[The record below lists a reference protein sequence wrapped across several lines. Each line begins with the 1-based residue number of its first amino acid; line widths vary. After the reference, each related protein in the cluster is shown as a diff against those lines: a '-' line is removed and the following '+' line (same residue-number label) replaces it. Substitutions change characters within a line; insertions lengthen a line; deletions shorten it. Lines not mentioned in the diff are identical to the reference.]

1 MAAHLVH
8 AKPMALP
15 VVARPNAFRAAALT
29 VTVLT
34 PVTLYAQQVTGPAT
48 VIDGDSL
55 SVNGVSIRL
64 FGIDAPEGKQTCN
77 REGAAWRCG
86 EEAASQLRSLT
97 IGHQVRCEGRGND
110 AYGRLVAVCSAD
122 GFELN
127 KTMVETG
134 WATAFRRYS
143 EDYVGEEARA
153 KAAGLGIWS
162 SSFDLPEA
170 WRLAQDKEPT
180 PRTPVPFRAPRAA
193 AASAPAFS
201 GCVIKGNR
209 NRKGQW
215 IYHLRGFP
223 YYEATRAEEMF
234 CTEAEARAAG
244 YRRAI
249 VR

>member
-1 MAAHLVH
+1 MVSQVTKQSKASWAVAA
-8 AKPMALP
+8 
-15 VVARPNAFRAAALT
+15 
-29 VTVLT
+29 VLLA
-34 PVTLYAQQVTGPAT
+34 PAPLYAQQVAGSAT
-48 VIDGDSL
+48 VTDGDSL
-55 SVNGVSIRL
+55 SVNGVAIRL
-64 FGIDAPEGKQTCN
+64 FGIDAPEGKQTCT
-77 REGAAWRCG
+77 RDSAAWRCG

-97 IGHQVRCEGRGND
+97 SGHQVRCEGRGND
-110 AYGRLVAVCSAD
+110 AYGRLVAVCWAD

-127 KTMVETG
+127 KTMVEAG
-134 WATAFRRYS
+134 WATAFRKYS
-143 EDYVGEEARA
+143 DDYIGEEARA

-170 WRLAQDKEPT
+170 WRLAQEPA
-180 PRTPVPFRAPRAA
+180 PRAPLPFRAPRAA
-193 AASAPAFS
+193 AASGPTSS

-215 IYHLRGFP
+215 IYHLPGFP

-234 CTEAEARAAG
+234 CTEAEAQAAG